1 MRPYKRRGRVR
12 ETCAI
17 LTEEEEEE
25 RHFVASSYIKR
36 VHMYGAI
43 G

>member
-17 LTEEEEEE
+17 LTEKEEE

>member
-12 ETCAI
+12 EAGAI
-17 LTEEEEEE
+17 FAEKRRRRT
-25 RHFVASSYIKR
+25 FVASSYIKR
-36 VHMYGAI
+36 VHMYGAM